1 MLGRR
6 TGTILTMMSAAFL
19 LIAPMGAATVSAAE
33 KTTVKITS
41 PKSGAVVHNP
51 FMLKYV
57 YHKGP
62 RANHVHV
69 YVDGALYKPTHDNPV
84 KMDIPS
90 GKHVIVVKAASKHH
104 HLLGPKSQVT
114 VTVK

>member
-1 MLGRR
+1 MSIRK
-6 TGTILTMMSAAFL
+6 TGALVAGMALAAMSFV
-19 LIAPMGAATVSAAE
+19 GAGTAWSAE
-33 KTTVKITS
+33 KTSVKITS
-41 PKSGAVVHNP
+41 PKSGAVVHDP
-51 FMLKYV
+51 FMLRYI

-69 YVDGALYKPTHDNPV
+69 YVDGTLYKPTHDNPV
-84 KMDIPS
+84 RMDIPK
-90 GKHVIVVKAASKHH
+90 GKHVIVVKAATRHH